1 MRNAK
6 QTPDV
11 QPDGLRTTLLGITLS
26 RYDTFSSSTIDTVER
41 VAEML
46 PERSAE
52 RRLLQF
58 EARPQLWD
66 LSRDPLEYQLGVLV
80 AASVAREVES
90 GAGAFLPDD
99 PGTNEADWLGEYIRP
114 TAQSGQRYV
123 VAQFFA
129 ESPRG
134 RAKIDTL
141 LARLGTLGFRYA
153 NHQDVHD
160 ADNKGTVGEYGNP
173 QDFAIVGM
181 GDLLAWVYAHRTGR
195 DAPQKKP
202 LV

>member
-1 MRNAK
+1 MQHSPEAR
-6 QTPDV
+6 DV
-11 QPDGLRTTLLGITLS
+11 QYSGLRLALLSETLK
-26 RYDTFSSSTIDTVER
+26 RYDTFPSETINTLGKVAGSS
-41 VAEML
+41 
-46 PERSAE
+46 PE

-58 EARPQLWD
+58 EARLQLLD
-66 LSRDPLEYQLGVLV
+66 EPYDSLEYQLGVLV
-80 AASVAREVES
+80 AASVAREIEPHEN
-90 GAGAFLPDD
+90 AFLPRD
-99 PGTNEADWLGEYIRP
+99 PGFDERDWLDCYIKP

-129 ESPRG
+129 ESKRR

-141 LARLGTLGFRYA
+141 LERLNVLGFRYA

-160 ADNKGTVGEYGNP
+160 ADSQSAVGECGDP

-181 GDLLAWVYAHRTGR
+181 GDLLAWIYAHRTGR